1 MADTVLVKNFKYGS
15 RFLNFYCLV
24 DENERPIF
32 APCLFLFQTAI
43 SGQDLD
49 TSKAYAFDLKSFF
62 NILSQSSGKS
72 KEDHLDF
79 RDVSDAQMDGYLNG
93 YLLFQ
98 KKLSTNSVQRHITT
112 LRTFYEFSYKY
123 GLLEKSNSYS
133 FEIDSSENKTTM
145 LEQATQTFH
154 QMYITEDEFDEI
166 LLSNITTS
174 DPFLRERD
182 EIALKLGYYAGLRTE
197 ELVIND
203 NLSLVKLRK
212 QLPKVTKNI
221 PQAFYL
227 TIKGK
232 NGVTRKTLV
241 DVKVTKAIHKFI
253 WGRLKATNSTLMCQ
267 KSGKPLKDVNHGTAL
282 FRRSIEQYLNNNALE
297 AEDVKAWLKR
307 SYHVLR
313 KCYATN
319 SVSFCYESNL
329 DPRIFVSRW
338 LGHASSET
346 TEDYIIFEA
355 LLNKRLELL
364 TELNLENSTFATAYK
379 NKFNKK

>member
-1 MADTVLVKNFKYGS
+1 M
-15 RFLNFYCLV
+15 
-24 DENERPIF
+24 
-32 APCLFLFQTAI
+32 
-43 SGQDLD
+43 
-49 TSKAYAFDLKSFF
+49 
-62 NILSQSSGKS
+62 
-72 KEDHLDF
+72 
-79 RDVSDAQMDGYLNG
+79 
-93 YLLFQ
+93 
-98 KKLSTNSVQRHITT
+98 
-112 LRTFYEFSYKY
+112 
-123 GLLEKSNSYS
+123 
-133 FEIDSSENKTTM
+133 
-145 LEQATQTFH
+145 
-154 QMYITEDEFDEI
+154 
-166 LLSNITTS
+166 
-174 DPFLRERD
+174 
-182 EIALKLGYYAGLRTE
+182 
-197 ELVIND
+197 
-203 NLSLVKLRK
+203 
-212 QLPKVTKNI
+212 
-221 PQAFYL
+221 